1 MYSNNGDA
9 VTRPSTALAPAL
21 LKRGSMIEPIFQADT
36 YQLARKLLDAA
47 ALRQEAIAS
56 NVANAETPGYRRL
69 DVAPAFSEQLRAQMA
84 TGTLSTSEPMAPQ
97 LAEDPTARSTRPD
110 GNNVEIES
118 ELLAMN
124 KNSVEYDYLTQ
135 VVSSNLK
142 QLRMAIT
149 GTIS

>member
-1 MYSNNGDA
+1 MHA
-9 VTRPSTALAPAL
+9 VFHVAPAL

-56 NVANAETPGYRRL
+56 NVANAETPGYHRL
-69 DVAPAFSEQLRAQMA
+69 DVAPTFAQQLRSQMA
-84 TGTLSTSEPMAPQ
+84 SGTLTSGDPIAPT
-97 LAEDPTARSTRPD
+97 LAEDPTARTTRPD

-124 KNSVEYDYLTQ
+124 KNSIEYDYLTQ
-135 VVSSNLK
+135 VVSFNLK
-142 QLRMAIT
+142 QLKMAIT
-149 GTIS
+149 GNVS

>member
-1 MYSNNGDA
+1 M
-9 VTRPSTALAPAL
+9 T
-21 LKRGSMIEPIFQADT
+21 EPIFQTDN

-56 NVANAETPGYRRL
+56 NVANAETPGYHRL
-69 DVAPAFSEQLRAQMA
+69 DVAPAFAQQLKTQMA
-84 TGTLSTSEPMAPQ
+84 LGNMSAASSLQPQ
-97 LAEDPTARSTRPD
+97 LAEYPSAHSTRPD

-142 QLRMAIT
+142 QLKVAIT
-149 GTIS
+149 GNLS